1 MENIYFKMK
10 HSGILGIIAGVC
22 AMIIGLLVLISG
34 IVLLKN
40 KSDIIFDQK
49 KGCPLFFTVISN
61 RQGRFYI
68 HYQVCSILYEKGE
81 IL

>member
-40 KSDIIFDQK
+40 KSDIIFFYIISQIQK
-49 KGCPLFFTVISN
+49 KFRMLMQTISA
-61 RQGRFYI
+61 
-68 HYQVCSILYEKGE
+68 
-81 IL
+81 

>member
-34 IVLLKN
+34 IVLLKTN
-40 KSDIIFDQK
+40 LI
-49 KGCPLFFTVISN
+49 LFLIRKQVLI
-61 RQGRFYI
+61 RQ
-68 HYQVCSILYEKGE
+68 ILSASTS
-81 IL
+81 

>member
-40 KSDIIFDQK
+40 KSDIIF
-49 KGCPLFFTVISN
+49 
-61 RQGRFYI
+61 FYTAR
-68 HYQVCSILYEKGE
+68 SIQMPES
-81 IL
+81 

>member
-22 AMIIGLLVLISG
+22 AMITGLLVLISG

-40 KSDIIFDQK
+40 KSDIIF
-49 KGCPLFFTVISN
+49 
-61 RQGRFYI
+61 
-68 HYQVCSILYEKGE
+68 
-81 IL
+81 

>member
-1 MENIYFKMK
+1 MCQHEIDGSKGEKKMENIYFKMK

-40 KSDIIFDQK
+40 KSDIIF
-49 KGCPLFFTVISN
+49 
-61 RQGRFYI
+61 
-68 HYQVCSILYEKGE
+68 
-81 IL
+81 

>member
-10 HSGILGIIAGVC
+10 HSGILGIIASVC

-40 KSDIIFDQK
+40 KSDIIF
-49 KGCPLFFTVISN
+49 
-61 RQGRFYI
+61 
-68 HYQVCSILYEKGE
+68 
-81 IL
+81 